1 MEAID
6 YSSYRLEEIQGRLAH
21 LNINWF
27 DIMITGVTG
36 AGKSTT
42 LNSFL
47 KKTVANV
54 GMGVDPETQNISSY
68 ELNEYLHF
76 WDTPGLGDGV
86 SRDQQHK
93 TAMKNLLQKTYPYD
107 GSDYGYI
114 DMCIV
119 ILEGQSRDLG
129 TTRTLLNDVVLPNIQ
144 ADRIIVAIN
153 QADFALRGQ
162 HWDKN
167 KRIPDHVLLQRLEE
181 QASSVQYRVKQD
193 TGITIN
199 KPVYY
204 SALYDWNVVSFIDEI
219 INQLPIER
227 RQIMRGW

>member
-1 MEAID
+1 MAALD
-6 YSSYRLEEIQGRLAH
+6 YSSYRLEEVQSRLAQLH
-21 LNINWF
+21 LNWF

-42 LNSFL
+42 LNSFF

-68 ELNEYLHF
+68 ELNEHLHF

-86 SRDQQHK
+86 TKDQQHK
-93 TAMKNLLQKTYPYD
+93 TAMKNLLQKTYCYN
-107 GSDYGYI
+107 GLDYGYI

-129 TTRTLLNDVVLPNIQ
+129 TTRVLLNDVILPNIQ
-144 ADRIIVAIN
+144 ADRILVAIN

-162 HWDKN
+162 HWNKN
-167 KRIPDHVLLQRLEE
+167 KLIPDQVLLHRLDE
-181 QASSVQYRVKQD
+181 QAYAIRDRVKRD
-193 TGITIN
+193 MGITIR

-204 SALYDWNVVSFIDEI
+204 SALYNWNVEAFIDEI
-219 INQLPIER
+219 IDWLPEER
-227 RQIMRGW
+227 RQLVN